1 MKKNIWI
8 KQPWENFD
16 YCWEAK
22 MYKDIYT
29 IVVYTGIFDQYEMR
43 ITIPEDKSIT
53 ERQINI
59 TCFYDA
65 GKDFNNFSKW
75 EKDAKKLINN
85 LIK

>member
-1 MKKNIWI
+1 
-8 KQPWENFD
+8 
-16 YCWEAK
+16 

-65 GKDFNNFSKW
+65 GKDFNNFSK
-75 EKDAKKLINN
+75 
-85 LIK
+85 